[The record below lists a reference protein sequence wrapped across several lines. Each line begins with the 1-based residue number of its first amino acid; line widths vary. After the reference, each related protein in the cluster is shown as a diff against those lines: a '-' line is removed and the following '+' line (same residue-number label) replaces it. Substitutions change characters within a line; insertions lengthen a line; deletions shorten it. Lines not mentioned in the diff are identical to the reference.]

1 MLKTSVSYILTP
13 NFVLAS
19 QGKLSRQI
27 ANLKQTLKHTT
38 ENTMQLD
45 SSIDQ
50 RLRELED
57 INREIQQNRD
67 VSDQEEQMTQQNYYE
82 LLAAKMEKSKVLY
95 QTVAYQIQQKQF
107 NDVSTGRYRAVYQD
121 ENEARSSLDQCR
133 SKNMMIEEVL
143 DKIRNENPDLD
154 VILNKCIGW

>member
-1 MLKTSVSYILTP
+1 
-13 NFVLAS
+13 
-19 QGKLSRQI
+19 
-27 ANLKQTLKHTT
+27 
-38 ENTMQLD
+38 
-45 SSIDQ
+45 
-50 RLRELED
+50 
-57 INREIQQNRD
+57 
-67 VSDQEEQMTQQNYYE
+67 MTQQNYYE